1 MYKTKR
7 MIEDEIGSDREF
19 RILSTMLS
27 PEEMNIVRF
36 LKYKDNLRK
45 KWEED

>member
-1 MYKTKR
+1 

-27 PEEMNIVRF
+27 PEEMNVVRF
-36 LKYKDNLRK
+36 FKLQNSSRNSDSAQEYDS
-45 KWEED
+45 

>member
-1 MYKTKR
+1 MYKKR

-36 LKYKDNLRK
+36 LRHKYDFRRSE
-45 KWEED
+45 EED

>member
-7 MIEDEIGSDREF
+7 VKDEVISSDREF

-27 PEEMNIVRF
+27 PEEMDVVRF
-36 LKYKDNLRK
+36 FKYKNDLRER
-45 KWEED
+45 WEED

>member
-1 MYKTKR
+1 MG
-7 MIEDEIGSDREF
+7 EINSDREF

-36 LKYKDNLRK
+36 LKYKNDIRK
-45 KWEED
+45 KWEDD